1 MQSNV
6 ILVLVLCSILVPL
19 ILFYNVSN
27 GSGGA
32 KENAAVPKS
41 IVNRDVATAL
51 DIEDMKQTVKEQEAD
66 ETTRDTATTP
76 VTYNADAIPVWLWV
90 DYKNGAPGYIEL
102 NIQSIERM
110 APPPRF
116 KVMKVTPDMIRDLV
130 PDLPV
135 EYDRLPYA
143 AATSDFIRT
152 ALIAHYGGFYMDTD
166 FLVQDELSSVADL
179 LNEYD
184 FVSYTTGG
192 QDPVRYGSFSSNF
205 IAAKKGNALSVQAW
219 QAIKNKLKQ
228 KCLHKDGTPAQGV
241 CCYEEDGSPRKCH
254 VPWAGIGERTSHPI
268 LKDLMKNHSLK
279 VFCFGGDDSFVP
291 HTNND
296 RTLTKEQRLDM
307 YKLMWVVLDGK
318 VCRRVNTDLVC
329 THGSLT
335 ASSPNFFGR
344 KAYHMFA
351 SISASKEVKALTQQ
365 EILTGRWAASELY
378 RKALG
383 KSPIAAIDKL
393 PQTPPPP
400 PPSPPPPKQEPE
412 VKSTSLR
419 LANVVDLNERIP
431 IWIWMDYNTATGV
444 PPYIE
449 LNLRSMLHNAP
460 ADMFEIHLVT
470 HDMLKVLIP
479 DMPKEFA
486 QIDYAA
492 AVSDLIRTA
501 LLAHYGGLYMDTDFL
516 VRESLVPLV
525 EKLKESDVVSYVVTG
540 QPCHKGIFS
549 SNFLLGRKGNP
560 LSVDSWAMIKQ
571 KLASRCNATTEKQGV
586 CCYTP
591 EGKPRKCNVP
601 WAGIGERTSH
611 PISRQLIIDQKYK
624 LYCYAHLESFV
635 PDTEKMR
642 DAPKEAK
649 LNMYLLSWINL
660 DDGVCRKDGRDLRCV
675 YASGHTSNSTD
686 YFNRRAYHMFA
697 TISATKEVKALTAD
711 EIIKGN
717 WAVSYLYRD
726 ALGIGTREDAQS
738 YTLPPLP
745 PQIDVNAKRNM
756 HVPLDIIETNDNG
769 ATDTDTDTTDIDTS
783 STEHLSSYY
792 AYPPKNDRAANLA
805 TEASFHLEAKQ
816 PCVAAFS
823 DWQGKPL
830 DPEDQW
836 QCPRGNMSFV
846 HIPKTAGTA
855 VEGLAKQFGYVWG
868 HDYDSR
874 RWDLIKALEKTDTA
888 ALARLPEI
896 PTNIDDIR
904 VCTKGCPCSKG
915 CCWWHVPPRFV
926 ADWRPYYRYP
936 IKFCIVRNPF
946 ERVLSQYAWNGGQC
960 PNTQELL
967 EKRNERINRDLKQ
980 FKSRN
985 YAMQDCHYLP
995 QSWYVA
1001 GHIGKA
1007 WMEKVW
1013 ENKDL
1018 SEVLTQQQSSP
1029 ISMAE
1034 AQSCNFV
1041 LRHKHL
1047 KADLDVLSDFA
1058 GSDVRLPERKTEH
1071 KSYSQKCDTKMSR
1084 ETIDLVL
1091 EIYKEDFDRFGYSHE
1106 WPSFD

>member
-254 VPWAGIGERTSHPI
+254 
-268 LKDLMKNHSLK
+268 
-279 VFCFGGDDSFVP
+279 
-291 HTNND
+291 
-296 RTLTKEQRLDM
+296 
-307 YKLMWVVLDGK
+307 
-318 VCRRVNTDLVC
+318 
-329 THGSLT
+329 
-335 ASSPNFFGR
+335 
-344 KAYHMFA
+344 
-351 SISASKEVKALTQQ
+351 
-365 EILTGRWAASELY
+365 
-378 RKALG
+378 
-383 KSPIAAIDKL
+383 
-393 PQTPPPP
+393 
-400 PPSPPPPKQEPE
+400 
-412 VKSTSLR
+412 
-419 LANVVDLNERIP
+419 
-431 IWIWMDYNTATGV
+431 
-444 PPYIE
+444 
-449 LNLRSMLHNAP
+449 
-460 ADMFEIHLVT
+460 
-470 HDMLKVLIP
+470 
-479 DMPKEFA
+479 
-486 QIDYAA
+486 
-492 AVSDLIRTA
+492 
-501 LLAHYGGLYMDTDFL
+501 
-516 VRESLVPLV
+516 
-525 EKLKESDVVSYVVTG
+525 
-540 QPCHKGIFS
+540 
-549 SNFLLGRKGNP
+549 
-560 LSVDSWAMIKQ
+560 
-571 KLASRCNATTEKQGV
+571 
-586 CCYTP
+586 
-591 EGKPRKCNVP
+591 VP